1 MGFSNQAA
9 GSYISIFMAMMA
21 LGRFV
26 GTYLMRFIAPN
37 KLLAAFAIGSVVMC
51 LIVAQGYGWPSYIAL
66 MMINFFFS
74 IMFPTIF
81 SLGLKNL
88 GSHTQQASSF
98 ISMGVVGG
106 AVFPLIMGQVANH
119 DVAKAYYLP
128 IICYI
133 MIFLF
138 GAKFYKVKVMAK
150 RIVHM

>member
-1 MGFSNQAA
+1 
-9 GSYISIFMAMMA
+9 MAMMM
-21 LGRFV
+21 LGRFA
-26 GTYLMRFIAPN
+26 GTYLMKFIAPN
-37 KLLAAFAIGSVVMC
+37 KLLACFALGSIIMC
-51 LIVAQGYGWPSYIAL
+51 LIVTQKLGWPSYIAL

-106 AVFPLIMGQVANH
+106 AFFPLIMGQIANH

-128 IICYI
+128 IICYAV
-133 MIFLF
+133 IFLF
-138 GAKFYKVKVMAK
+138 GYKLYKVE
-150 RIVHM
+150 H

>member
-1 MGFSNQAA
+1 MSASRYF
-9 GSYISIFMAMMA
+9 SIFMAMMM
-21 LGRFV
+21 LGRFT
-26 GTYLMRFIAPN
+26 GTYLMKFIAPN
-37 KLLAAFAIGSVVMC
+37 KLLAGFALGSIIMC
-51 LIVAQGYGWPSYIAL
+51 LIVAQGLGWPSFIAL

-106 AVFPLIMGQVANH
+106 AFFPLIMGQIANH

-128 IICYI
+128 IICYAV
-133 MIFLF
+133 IFLF
-138 GAKFYKVKVMAK
+138 GYKLYKVK
-150 RIVHM
+150 H